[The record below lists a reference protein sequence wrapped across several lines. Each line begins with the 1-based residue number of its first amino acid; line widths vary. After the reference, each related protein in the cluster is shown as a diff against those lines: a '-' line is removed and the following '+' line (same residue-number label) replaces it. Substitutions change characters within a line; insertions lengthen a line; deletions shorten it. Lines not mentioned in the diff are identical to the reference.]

1 MVSVATICTGNEAFK
16 DLLLMIKSIEL
27 FEPSKPTIYI
37 ATDDVT
43 KPLIDSVKYRGILKI
58 FSIMNEF
65 SGQTRKMMEASH
77 GKKYPSMFHDYTA
90 MKLDILKI
98 AMDETKQPVYFL
110 DCDICLLAPLPT
122 SELSSTIR
130 VGLSPHNIKERDEYL
145 YGRYNAGYMYIAD
158 PTLLDIWRSAIYGSR
173 FFEQAALEDI
183 AKAVKPSELY
193 EFSDHHNFGWWRM
206 YQSSNTPAE
215 QLARFGINRKVGAGL
230 ILDDKPLCSIH
241 THFTERSSST
251 EAFNLFIIS
260 QLTKLERAHKVAEIL
275 LKGIRMMRPEEKK
288 AIDTKDK
295 KSDRIKHL

>member
-1 MVSVATICTGNEAFK
+1 MVSIATICTGNEAFK
-16 DLLLMIKSIEL
+16 DLFLMIKSIEL

-43 KPLIDSVKYRGILKI
+43 KTLIDSIKYKGVIKT
-58 FSIMNEF
+58 FTIMNEY

-77 GKKYPSMFHDYTA
+77 GKRYPTLFHDYTA

-98 AMDETKQPVYFL
+98 ALDETKQAVYFL

-130 VGLSPHNIKERDEYL
+130 IGLSPHNIRERDEYL

-158 PTLLDIWRSAIYGSR
+158 ATLLDVWRSAIYASR
-173 FFEQAALEDI
+173 FFEQAALEDV
-183 AKAVKPSELY
+183 AKSVKSDELY
-193 EFSDHHNFGWWRM
+193 EFNDAHNFGWWRL

-215 QLARFGINRKVGAGL
+215 QLARFGINRKVGAGI

-241 THFTERSSST
+241 THFTERTSST
-251 EAFNLFIIS
+251 EAFNLFIIG
-260 QLTKLERAHKVAEIL
+260 QLTKLERGHKPAEIL
-275 LKGIRMMRPEEKK
+275 LKGIKIMRPEEKK
-288 AIDTKDK
+288 TNVV
-295 KSDRIKHL
+295 KHA